1 MIFGM
6 LDYDVIASEAKQT
19 YSLSRC
25 KRDSPE
31 LLVYIQLKTFI
42 LD

>member
-1 MIFGM
+1 M
-6 LDYDVIASEAKQT
+6 LDYVVIASGAKQS
-19 YSLSRC
+19 YSLSQC
-25 KRDSPE
+25 ERDSPE